1 MTNSRENKMDK
12 TAQAFESEDELL
24 ARLGRAMAP
33 DPERFQNMLLARL
46 NQERIRPSRELDTR
60 RIGWFSVTTPSVAY
74 ASVALVA
81 MISIAVLL
89 SSQYATKPVANVV
102 ASIGETNLADVLQP
116 GETIQTMNDGQAS
129 LLLTDHSLLRF
140 DNDTSAIIEGRR
152 QVKLTNGRLYAEVA
166 RSSQAERFQITAQ
179 DVQIIVLGT
188 AFEVETNQDG
198 TSVKVT
204 DGTVRVSWASHEE
217 ILNAGDSITISKGNM
232 VPSKTTVKKV
242 APDWIENLAKAEQL
256 NPVIQ
261 AMQKHFPSRSMNL
274 KSTP

>member
-1 MTNSRENKMDK
+1 MDK

-204 DGTVRVSWASHEE
+204 DGTVRVSWASHEK